1 MNAPSWRDSVVLRW
15 MLAALGLVLALSVT
29 QELAR
34 PETTDLISAGTAE
47 STLRRAV
54 PILLAGLGGIWAE
67 RAGVVN
73 IGLEGMMILGTWFG
87 AWGALEFGP
96 WWGMAIGA
104 AGGAAGGLLH
114 AVATV
119 GFGVDHIISGVAIN
133 ILAPA
138 LTRFLSREVFA
149 DRPGGGITQSP
160 RVESVSAVDLPFVS
174 GGDLFG
180 WTTPDLFQL
189 LLLIATGFFS
199 FGLWVHHMF
208 TTGIP
213 TMSLAFFSA
222 ASMAVAIPSG
232 LQFFSWIATFASARK
247 KIDFNPP
254 TLFVL
259 GMICIFL
266 IGGLTGV
273 MVAMVPFN
281 WQVHDTYFI
290 VAHLHYVLI
299 GGMVFPLFATFY
311 YWVPIIAKKQLSK
324 RLGQIC
330 FWLMFVGFNVTFFP
344 MHIAGMM
351 GMPRRIWT
359 YPDGIG
365 WEPYNLISTIGAF
378 ILALGV
384 LVFIIDLIRN
394 FRVGEGGKDNP
405 WGAGTL
411 EFLPQDVY
419 STRSIPHVHS
429 REPLWDDPDLARS
442 VAAGEQYLPNAPT
455 GGRETIVTSP
465 SVSKLR

>member
-1 MNAPSWRDSVVLRW
+1 VNAPSWRDSVVLRW

-180 WTTPDLFQL
+180 WTTPDLFGWAADRGWFLVSDLFALLSGITSSLSWATVLALALVPASVIVLWRTKLGLRIRSAGEHPVAADSLGVNVYRVKALAVVVSGGLAGFGGAFIAIEQTGIYREAQTQGRGFIGLATVIFGNWQPMGAFLGSLLFGFADALQLRDRTAVHAL
-189 LLLIATGFFS
+189 LLLVGAA
-199 FGLWVHHMF
+199 LVV
-208 TTGIP
+208 
-213 TMSLAFFSA
+213 LAA
-222 ASMAVAIPSG
+222 RAVVRRRPAVAAG
-232 LQFFSWIATFASARK
+232 LSVTAAALLWWYSVSEEVMRELPPITPHVAT
-247 KIDFNPP
+247 
-254 TLFVL
+254 LL
-259 GMICIFL
+259 
-266 IGGLTGV
+266 
-273 MVAMVPFN
+273 
-281 WQVHDTYFI
+281 
-290 VAHLHYVLI
+290 
-299 GGMVFPLFATFY
+299 
-311 YWVPIIAKKQLSK
+311 
-324 RLGQIC
+324 
-330 FWLMFVGFNVTFFP
+330 
-344 MHIAGMM
+344 
-351 GMPRRIWT
+351 
-359 YPDGIG
+359 
-365 WEPYNLISTIGAF
+365 
-378 ILALGV
+378 V
-384 LVFIIDLIRN
+384 LVF
-394 FRVGEGGKDNP
+394 
-405 WGAGTL
+405 A
-411 EFLPQDVY
+411 
-419 STRSIPHVHS
+419 SS
-429 REPLWDDPDLARS
+429 RLRMP
-442 VAAGEQYLPNAPT
+442 AAIG
-455 GGRETIVTSP
+455 
-465 SVSKLR
+465 LRYRRGQE